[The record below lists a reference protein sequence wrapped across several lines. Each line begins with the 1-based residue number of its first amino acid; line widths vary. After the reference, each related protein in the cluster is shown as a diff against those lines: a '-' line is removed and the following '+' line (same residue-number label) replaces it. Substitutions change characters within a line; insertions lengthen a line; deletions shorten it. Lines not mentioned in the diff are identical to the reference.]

1 MHESKQ
7 NNRKPDSSISRR
19 RFLMMAGTGVIAFV
33 VPPASDGERKG
44 TTIMPTEPETPI
56 PDTLD
61 LVERADLVINA
72 ITRCTNPEAEHAVYF
87 YTNLYRNPPTM
98 IREIP
103 LYGKFIEG
111 LALARLMTGST
122 FNQHVDRIWQEAL
135 LRKLD
140 EEKPVLLGPEGGR
153 QTAWLGIQYAI
164 SKDAVWKEL
173 GESAI
178 RRALDAAVHKDGYCY
193 FPHDPSAMPTGWA
206 ATFQGWTLQGVTQ
219 FYNATGSDFALE
231 LAGKLARYLKDHA
244 EVFNT
249 EGRFLARHDVSIPLS
264 PESPLGPALH
274 FHHNG
279 NAMDALAE
287 YALATGDA
295 EFTEFVKK
303 SYHYARSLNDSSPLV
318 GFFPEYIKDWPDER
332 GVVDSEGCC
341 VVDMLLTAL
350 WLTKAGVG
358 DYWDDIDRYL
368 RNQFAEM
375 QMTSGDWITR
385 MAEKRPSQPV
395 GADEVAIGAPDR
407 CTGSFAGWSSAN
419 DFYVGAGNGIMH
431 CCTGNGARAL
441 YYLWDNMIDF
451 REGELHLHLLL
462 NRDSAWAEVASYI
475 PHQGRVGLKLKQEC
489 TRVVLRVPEWIETRD
504 SSISCR
510 FNGASHKLGWE
521 GRYVVVEDASPGD
534 TIRLDFPIPERT
546 VEETIGDVNYTLRL
560 KGNNVVSISPAGKN
574 YPFYQERAE

>member
-1 MHESKQ
+1 MDEPKQ
-7 NNRKPDSSISRR
+7 NNRKPFPSIPRR
-19 RFLMMAGTGVIAFV
+19 RFLMMAGTGVIALA
-33 VPPASDGERKG
+33 VPPTSDGERKG
-44 TTIMPTEPETPI
+44 MPIMPTEPDTHT

-61 LVERADLVINA
+61 LVERADFVINA

-98 IREIP
+98 IRQIP

-122 FNQHVDRIWQEAL
+122 FNQHVDRIWEEAL
-135 LRKLD
+135 LRKLK

-153 QTAWLGIQYAI
+153 QTAWLGIQYTI
-164 SKDAVWKEL
+164 SKDTMWKEL

-178 RRALDAAVHKDGYCY
+178 RRALDAAAHKDDYCY
-193 FPHDPSAMPTGWA
+193 FPYDPPTMPTGWG
-206 ATFQGWTLQGVTQ
+206 ATIQGWTLQGVTQ
-219 FYNATGSDFALE
+219 FYNATGSEIALE
-231 LAGKLARYLKDHA
+231 LAGKIARYLKDHA
-244 EVFNT
+244 EVFDA
-249 EGRFLARHDVSIPLS
+249 EGRFLARHGESIPRS
-264 PESPLGPALH
+264 PESRLGPALH

-303 SYHYARSLNDSSPLV
+303 SYHYARSLKDSSPLV
-318 GFFPEYIKDWPDER
+318 GFFPEYIEDWPDER

-350 WLTKAGVG
+350 WLTKAGAG

-375 QMTSGDWITR
+375 QMTSSDWITR
-385 MAEKRPSQPV
+385 MTEKRPLQPI
-395 GADEVAIGAPDR
+395 GEHEVAVGDSDR
-407 CTGSFAGWSSAN
+407 CVGSFGGWSSAN
-419 DFYVGAGNGIMH
+419 DFFVGAGNGIMH

-462 NRDSAWAEVASYI
+462 NRDSAWADVASYI
-475 PHQGRVGLKLKQEC
+475 PHQGRVDLKLKQESA
-489 TRVVLRVPEWIETRD
+489 RVLIRVPEWIETRE
-504 SSISCR
+504 SGISCML
-510 FNGASHKLGWE
+510 NGAPHKLGWE
-521 GRYVVVEDASPGD
+521 GRYVLVEGASPGD
-534 TIRLDFPIPERT
+534 TIRLNFPIPERT
-546 VEETIGDVNYTLRL
+546 VEETIGEVDYTLRL
-560 KGNNVVSISPAGKN
+560 KGNNVVSISPPGKN
-574 YPFYQERAE
+574 YPFYQERAK

>member
-72 ITRCTNPEAEHAVYF
+72 ITRCTNPEAEQAVYF

-178 RRALDAAVHKDGYCY
+178 RRALDAAVHTDGYCY
-193 FPHDPSAMPTGWA
+193 FPNDPSIMPTGWA

-219 FYNATGSDFALE
+219 FYNATGSEIALE

-244 EVFNT
+244 EVFDA
-249 EGRFLARHDVSIPLS
+249 EGRFLARHDASIPLS

-295 EFTEFVKK
+295 EFTEFVKN
-303 SYHYARSLNDSSPLV
+303 SYHYARSLKDSSPLV
-318 GFFPEYIKDWPDER
+318 GFFPEYIDDWPDER

-358 DYWDDIDRYL
+358 DYWDDIDRFL

-441 YYLWDNMIDF
+441 YYLWENMINF
-451 REGELHLHLLL
+451 REGALHLHLLL
-462 NRDSAWAEVASYI
+462 NRDSAWAEIASYI
-475 PHQGRVGLKLKQEC
+475 PHQGRVDLKLKQGC
-489 TRVVLRVPEWIETRD
+489 ARLIIRVPEWIETRD
-504 SSISCR
+504 SAISCR
-510 FNGASHKLGWE
+510 LNGAPHNLGWDE
-521 GRYVVVEDASPGD
+521 RYVVVEGASPGD
-534 TIRLDFPIPERT
+534 TIQLNFPIPERT
-546 VEETIGDVNYTLRL
+546 VGETIGEVDYTLKLR
-560 KGNNVVSISPAGKN
+560 GNNVVSISPPGKN
-574 YPFYQERAE
+574 YPFYRTKGE

>member
-7 NNRKPDSSISRR
+7 NSRKPDSSISRR
-19 RFLMMAGTGVIAFV
+19 HFLVMAGTSAMALA
-33 VPPASDGERKG
+33 VPPRSDGERKG
-44 TTIMPTEPETPI
+44 TFIMPTELETRI

-61 LVERADLVINA
+61 LVERADFVINA

-98 IREIP
+98 IRQIP

-122 FNQHVDRIWQEAL
+122 YNQHVDRIWQDAL
-135 LRKLD
+135 LRKLK

-153 QTAWLGIQYAI
+153 QTAWLGIQYSV
-164 SKDAVWKEL
+164 SKDPMWKEL

-178 RRALDAAVHKDGYCY
+178 RRALDAAVHTDDYCY
-193 FPHDPSAMPTGWA
+193 FPYDSSTMPTGWA
-206 ATFQGWTLQGVTQ
+206 ATLQGWTLQGVTQ
-219 FYNATGSDFALE
+219 FYNATESEIALE
-231 LAGKLARYLKDHA
+231 FAGKLARYLKDYA
-244 EVFNT
+244 EVFDA
-249 EGRFLARHDVSIPLS
+249 EGSFLARHGDSIPRS
-264 PESPLGPALH
+264 PESRLGPALH

-287 YALATGDA
+287 YALASGDA
-295 EFTEFVKK
+295 EFIDFVKK
-303 SYHYARSLNDSSPLV
+303 SYHYARSLKDSSPLV
-318 GFFPEYIKDWPDER
+318 GFFPEYIEDWPDER

-385 MAEKRPSQPV
+385 MTAKRPPQPIGEDEAAV
-395 GADEVAIGAPDR
+395 GDPDR
-407 CTGSFAGWSSAN
+407 CVGSFAGWSSAN
-419 DFYVGAGNGIMH
+419 DFWVEAGNGIMH

-441 YYLWDNMIDF
+441 YYLWENMIDF

-462 NRDSAWAEVASYI
+462 NRDSACAEMASYI
-475 PHQGRVGLKLKQEC
+475 PHQGRVDLTLKQEC
-489 TRVVLRVPEWIETRD
+489 ARVVIRVPEWIKTRD
-504 SSISCR
+504 TGISCTLD
-510 FNGASHKLGWE
+510 GAPHHLGWAD
-521 GRYVVVEDASPGD
+521 RYVVVEGVSPGD

-546 VEETIGDVNYTLRL
+546 VEETIGEVDYTLRL
-560 KGNNVVSISPAGKN
+560 RGNNVVSISPPGKN
-574 YPFYQERAE
+574 YPFYQEKGE

>member
-1 MHESKQ
+1 MKQ
-7 NNRKPDSSISRR
+7 NNRKPDSAISRR
-19 RFLMMAGTGVIAFV
+19 RFLMMTGTGVIALV

-44 TTIMPTEPETPI
+44 TTIMPTEPETRI

-122 FNQHVDRIWQEAL
+122 FNQHVDRIWEEAL

-193 FPHDPSAMPTGWA
+193 FPHDPATMPTGWA

-219 FYNATGSDFALE
+219 FYNATGSEFVLE
-231 LAGKLARYLKDHA
+231 LAGKLARYLKDYA
-244 EVFNT
+244 EVFDA

-279 NAMDALAE
+279 NAMVALAE

-303 SYHYARSLNDSSPLV
+303 SYHYARSLKDSSPIV
-318 GFFPEYIKDWPDER
+318 GFFPEYIEDWPDER

-441 YYLWDNMIDF
+441 YYLWENMINF
-451 REGELHLHLLL
+451 REGALHLHLLL
-462 NRDSAWAEVASYI
+462 NRDSAWAEIASYI
-475 PHQGRVGLKLKQEC
+475 PHQGRVDLKLKQGC
-489 TRVVLRVPEWIETRD
+489 ARVVLRVPEWIETRN
-504 SSISCR
+504 SAISCR
-510 FNGASHKLGWE
+510 LNGASHDLSWA
-521 GRYVVVEDASPGD
+521 GRYVVVEGASPGD
-534 TIRLDFPIPERT
+534 IIQLNFPIPERT
-546 VEETIGDVNYTLRL
+546 VEETIGEVDYTLKLR
-560 KGNNVVSISPAGKN
+560 GNNVVSISPPGKN
-574 YPFYQERAE
+574 YPFYRTGGL

>member
-1 MHESKQ
+1 
-7 NNRKPDSSISRR
+7 
-19 RFLMMAGTGVIAFV
+19 
-33 VPPASDGERKG
+33 
-44 TTIMPTEPETPI
+44 MPIEPEIRI

-61 LVERADLVINA
+61 LVERADFVINA

-98 IREIP
+98 IRQIP

-135 LRKLD
+135 LRKLN

-153 QTAWLGIQYAI
+153 QTAWLGIQYI
-164 SKDAVWKEL
+164 VSKDPMWKEL
-173 GESAI
+173 GESAV
-178 RRALDAAVHKDGYCY
+178 RRALDAAVHKGNYCY
-193 FPHDPSAMPTGWA
+193 FPYDPPAMPTGWA
-206 ATFQGWTLQGVTQ
+206 ATLQGWTLQGVTQ
-219 FYNATGSDFALE
+219 FYNATGSEIALE

-244 EVFNT
+244 EVFDA
-249 EGRFLARHDVSIPLS
+249 EGRFLARHGDSIPQS
-264 PESPLGPALH
+264 PESRLGPALH

-287 YALATGDA
+287 YALATDDV
-295 EFTEFVKK
+295 EYTEFVKK
-303 SYHYARSLNDSSPLV
+303 SYHYARSLKDSSPLV
-318 GFFPEYIKDWPDER
+318 GFFPEYIEDWPDER

-350 WLTKAGVG
+350 WLTKAGAG

-385 MAEKRPSQPV
+385 VAEKRPPQPIGEDEAAV
-395 GADEVAIGAPDR
+395 GDPDR
-407 CTGSFAGWSSAN
+407 CVGSFAGWSSAN
-419 DFYVGAGNGIMH
+419 DFWVEAGNGIMH

-441 YYLWDNMIDF
+441 YYLWENMIDF

-462 NRDSAWAEVASYI
+462 NRDSDWAEMASYI
-475 PHQGRVGLKLKQEC
+475 PHQGRVDLKLKQEC
-489 TRVVLRVPEWIETRD
+489 ARLLIRVPEWIETRD
-504 SSISCR
+504 SDISCTL
-510 FNGASHKLGWE
+510 NGAPHNLGWA
-521 GRYVVVEDASPGD
+521 GRYVVVEGASPGN

-546 VEETIGDVNYTLRL
+546 VEETIGEVDYTLRL
-560 KGNNVVSISPAGKN
+560 RGNNVVSISPPGKN
-574 YPFYQERAE
+574 YPFYQEKGE

>member
-140 EEKPVLLGPEGGR
+140 EDKPVLLGPEGGR
-153 QTAWLGIQYAI
+153 QTAWLGIQYTI

-178 RRALDAAVHKDGYCY
+178 RRALDAAVHKDGCCY
-193 FPHDPSAMPTGWA
+193 FPHDPSIMPTGWA

-219 FYNATGSDFALE
+219 FYNATGSEIALE
-231 LAGKLARYLKDHA
+231 LAGKLARYLKDYA
-244 EVFNT
+244 KVFDA
-249 EGRFLARHDVSIPLS
+249 EGRFLSRHDASIPLS

-295 EFTEFVKK
+295 EFTEFVKN
-303 SYHYARSLNDSSPLV
+303 SYHYARSLKDSSPLV
-318 GFFPEYIKDWPDER
+318 GFFPEYIDDWPDER

-358 DYWDDIDRYL
+358 DYWDDIDRFL

-441 YYLWDNMIDF
+441 YYLWENLINF
-451 REGELHLHLLL
+451 REGALHLHLLL
-462 NRDSAWAEVASYI
+462 NRDSAWAEIASYI
-475 PHQGRVGLKLKQEC
+475 PHQGRVDLKLKQGC
-489 TRVVLRVPEWIETRD
+489 ARLIIRVPEWIETRD
-504 SSISCR
+504 SAISCR
-510 FNGASHKLGWE
+510 LNGAPHNLGWDE
-521 GRYVVVEDASPGD
+521 RYVVVEGASPGD
-534 TIRLDFPIPERT
+534 TIQLNFPIPERT
-546 VEETIGDVNYTLRL
+546 VGETIGEVDYTLKLR
-560 KGNNVVSISPAGKN
+560 GNNVVSISPPGKN
-574 YPFYQERAE
+574 YPFYRTKGE

>member
-7 NNRKPDSSISRR
+7 NNRKPDSAISRR

-164 SKDAVWKEL
+164 SQDPVWKEL
-173 GESAI
+173 GENAI
-178 RRALDAAVHKDGYCY
+178 RRALDAAVHTDGYCY

-206 ATFQGWTLQGVTQ
+206 ATFQGWTLQGATQ
-219 FYNATGSDFALE
+219 FYNATGSEIALE

-244 EVFNT
+244 EVFDA
-249 EGRFLARHDVSIPLS
+249 EGRFLARHDASIPLS

-318 GFFPEYIKDWPDER
+318 GFFPEYIEDWPDER

>member
-1 MHESKQ
+1 
-7 NNRKPDSSISRR
+7 
-19 RFLMMAGTGVIAFV
+19 
-33 VPPASDGERKG
+33 
-44 TTIMPTEPETPI
+44 
-56 PDTLD
+56 
-61 LVERADLVINA
+61 
-72 ITRCTNPEAEHAVYF
+72 
-87 YTNLYRNPPTM
+87 M

-111 LALARLMTGST
+111 LTLARLMTGST

-140 EEKPVLLGPEGGR
+140 EDKPVLLGPEGGR
-153 QTAWLGIQYAI
+153 QTAWLGIQYTI

-178 RRALDAAVHKDGYCY
+178 RRALDAAVHKDGCCY
-193 FPHDPSAMPTGWA
+193 FPHDPSIMPTGWA

-219 FYNATGSDFALE
+219 FYNATGSEIALE

-244 EVFNT
+244 KVFDA
-249 EGRFLARHDVSIPLS
+249 EGRFLSRHDASIPLS

-295 EFTEFVKK
+295 EFTEFVKN
-303 SYHYARSLNDSSPLV
+303 SYHYARSLKDSSPLV
-318 GFFPEYIKDWPDER
+318 GFFPEYIDDWPDER

-358 DYWDDIDRYL
+358 DYWDDIDRFL

-441 YYLWDNMIDF
+441 YYLWENLINF
-451 REGELHLHLLL
+451 REGALHLHLLL
-462 NRDSAWAEVASYI
+462 NRDSAWAEIASYI
-475 PHQGRVGLKLKQEC
+475 PHQGRVDLKLKQGC
-489 TRVVLRVPEWIETRD
+489 ARLIIRVPEWIETRD
-504 SSISCR
+504 SAISCR
-510 FNGASHKLGWE
+510 LNGAPHNLGWDE
-521 GRYVVVEDASPGD
+521 RYVVVEGASPGD
-534 TIRLDFPIPERT
+534 TIQLNFPIPERT
-546 VEETIGDVNYTLRL
+546 VGETIGEVDYTLKLR
-560 KGNNVVSISPAGKN
+560 GNNVVSISSPGKN
-574 YPFYQERAE
+574 YPFYRTKGE